1 MRRARP
7 ILLELALIAALLAWP
22 HPAIP
27 QDTPTASRA
36 ERTRELDKVRE
47 DQKRASEAET
57 RIRGEIEAIR
67 NDRKALTQTLID
79 TAARIRQVEG
89 KIANS
94 EARLPQL
101 DAEEAR
107 VRTALGGRRR
117 LLADLLAVLQRMGR
131 KPPPALLAR
140 PEDVLEAV
148 RSAMLVGS
156 LLPELRLEAQAL
168 ASDLGELVRLR
179 REIAGEK
186 ASLETSHAAL
196 AEEHQRLSA
205 LAEQRQASERDSER
219 ALEAERHR
227 ARDLAKQA
235 DSLEKLIASMEAGPA
250 AKAAEAAA
258 KAPDRPSGN
267 PALALKDAG
276 RLAPALP
283 FAQAKGLLPMPVNG
297 VRLRDFGEKDGLGG
311 VERGMSLATRTNA
324 QVTSPCDGWVVFAG
338 PFRSYGQLL
347 IINAGSGYH
356 ILLAGMDRITVQL
369 GQFVLTGEP
378 VGVMGGGPRAASLVT
393 IGTSQPTLYVEF
405 RKDGTA
411 IDPGP
416 WWMAT
421 ESEKARG

>member
-1 MRRARP
+1 MRRRP
-7 ILLELALIAALLAWP
+7 RVPEIALIAALLAWP
-22 HPAIP
+22 HPAVS
-27 QDTPTASRA
+27 QDKPVASREEKA
-36 ERTRELDKVRE
+36 RELDKVRE
-47 DQKRASEAET
+47 DQKRASEAEA

-79 TAARIRQVEG
+79 TAARIRGVEA
-89 KIANS
+89 KITES

-101 DAEEAR
+101 DSDEAR
-107 VRTALGGRRR
+107 IRTALNGRRK

-131 KPPPALLAR
+131 APPPALIAR

-156 LLPELRLEAQAL
+156 LLPELRLEALAL
-168 ASDLGELVRLR
+168 AGDLAELVRLR
-179 REIAGEK
+179 RAIADEK
-186 ASLETSHAAL
+186 ASLESSRTAL
-196 AEEHQRLSA
+196 AEEHQRLTA
-205 LAEQRQASERDSER
+205 LAEERQNRERDSVQ
-219 ALEAERHR
+219 ALEAERQR
-227 ARDLAKQA
+227 TRDLARQA
-235 DSLEKLIASMEAGPA
+235 DSLEKLISSMEAGPA

-258 KAPDRPSGN
+258 KAPDRQPGN
-267 PALALKDAG
+267 AAAALKDAG

-283 FAQAKGLLPMPVNG
+283 FAQAKGLLPLPVNG

-311 VERGMSLATRTNA
+311 LERGVSLATRTNA

-378 VGVMGGGPRAASLVT
+378 VGGMGGGPRAASLVT

-416 WWMAT
+416 WWIST
-421 ESEKARG
+421 DSEKVRG